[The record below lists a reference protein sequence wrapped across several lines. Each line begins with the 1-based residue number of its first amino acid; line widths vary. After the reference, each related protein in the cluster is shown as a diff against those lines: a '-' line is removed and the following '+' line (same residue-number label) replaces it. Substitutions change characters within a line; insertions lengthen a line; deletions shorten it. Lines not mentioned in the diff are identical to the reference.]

1 MLKTADVVIIGGGAI
16 GTSLLYHLTAKGV
29 RNVVLLEKGLL
40 CAGST
45 GDSAA
50 IMRQH
55 YSNEVSIRLVKK
67 SLEIFQHFP
76 EVFDGAEVLHNVGWY
91 FLVPPEAADLFHD
104 NMAQLKRLGVR
115 TWEVSLEEAAEAL
128 PGLNM
133 EGIGCV
139 AHEPDS
145 GYVDPH
151 GMVSTFAAKAKT
163 HGAQVYLQTPA
174 RDIKLANGRV
184 SAVVTDQG
192 EISTPA
198 VVNAAGPWAKAVG
211 QWVGLDL
218 PLEVTRESEV
228 VARIPADIPPVRHSV
243 SNMVD
248 RTYWRPERRGMLL
261 VGVGHPKE
269 NELTDP
275 DQYSR
280 DVSRDF
286 VEDVSRRLSHRIPA
300 MEQAMFVKGWSGLY
314 TVTPDWNMILDKSHD
329 VEGLYLAVGGSGHS
343 FKISPAIGLCM
354 AELIADGTASTVD
367 ITPLQGARFT
377 EDTHLSSTYG
387 GNRA

>member
-1 MLKTADVVIIGGGAI
+1 MRKTADVVIIGGGAI

-29 RNVVLLEKGLL
+29 QNVVLLEKGLL

-76 EVFDGAEVLHNVGWY
+76 EMFDGVEVLYNVGWY
-91 FLVPPEAADLFHD
+91 FLVPPEATDNFND

-115 TWEVSLEEAAEAL
+115 TWEVSLADAAEAL

-139 AHEPDS
+139 AFEPDS

-151 GMVSTFAAKAKT
+151 GMASAFAAKAKSN
-163 HGAQVYLQTPA
+163 GAQVYLQTPA
-174 RDIKLANGRV
+174 RDIKLSNGRV

-192 EISTPA
+192 EISTPV
-198 VVNAAGPWAKAVG
+198 VVNAAGPWAKSVG
-211 QWVGLDL
+211 RWVGLDL

-228 VARIPADIPPVRHSV
+228 VARIPTDIPPTQHAV

-275 DQYSR
+275 DHYSR

-286 VEDVSRRLSHRIPA
+286 VDDVTRRLTHRLPA
-300 MEQAMFVKGWSGLY
+300 MEQAILVKGWSGLY
-314 TVTPDWNMILDKSHD
+314 TVTPDWNMILDKSPD
-329 VEGLYLAVGGSGHS
+329 IDGLYLAVGGSGHS

-354 AELIADGTASTVD
+354 AELIADGAASTVD
-367 ITPLQGARFT
+367 ITPLRAERFT
-377 EDTHLSSTYG
+377 EQTHLSSTYG

>member
-1 MLKTADVVIIGGGAI
+1 MGKTADVVIIGGGAI

-29 RNVVLLEKGLL
+29 QNVVLLEKGLL

-76 EVFDGAEVLHNVGWY
+76 EMFDGAEVLYNVGWY
-91 FLVPPEAADLFHD
+91 FLVPPEAADNFND

-115 TWEVSLEEAAEAL
+115 TWEVALADAAEAL

-139 AHEPDS
+139 AFEPDS

-151 GMVSTFAAKAKT
+151 GMASAFAAKAKSK
-163 HGAQVYLQTPA
+163 GAQVYLQTPA
-174 RDIKLANGRV
+174 RDIKLSNGRV

-192 EISTPA
+192 EISTPI
-198 VVNAAGPWAKAVG
+198 VVNAAGPWAKSVG
-211 QWVGLDL
+211 RWVGLDL

-228 VARIPADIPPVRHSV
+228 VARIPTDIPPTQHAV

-275 DQYSR
+275 NHYSR

-286 VEDVSRRLSHRIPA
+286 VDEVTRRLTHRLPA
-300 MEQAMFVKGWSGLY
+300 MEQAILVKGWSGLY
-314 TVTPDWNMILDKSHD
+314 TVTPDWNMILDKSPD
-329 VEGLYLAVGGSGHS
+329 IDGLYLAVGGSGHS

-354 AELIADGTASTVD
+354 AELIADGAASTVD
-367 ITPLQGARFT
+367 ITPLRAERFT
-377 EDTHLSSTYG
+377 EQTHLSSTYG

>member
-1 MLKTADVVIIGGGAI
+1 MRKTADVVIIGGGAI

-29 RNVVLLEKGLL
+29 QNVVLLEKGLL

-76 EVFDGAEVLHNVGWY
+76 EMFDGAEVLYNVGWY
-91 FLVPPEAADLFHD
+91 FLVPPEATDNFND
-104 NMAQLKRLGVR
+104 NMAQLKQLGVR
-115 TWEVSLEEAAEAL
+115 TWEVALADAAEAL

-133 EGIGCV
+133 EGVGCV
-139 AHEPDS
+139 AFEPDS

-151 GMVSTFAAKAKT
+151 GMASAFAAKAKSN
-163 HGAQVYLQTPA
+163 GAQVYLQTPA
-174 RDIKLANGRV
+174 RDIKLSNGHV

-192 EISTPA
+192 EISTPV
-198 VVNAAGPWAKAVG
+198 VVNAAGPWAKSVG
-211 QWVGLDL
+211 RWVGLDL

-228 VARIPADIPPVRHSV
+228 VARIPTDIPPTQHAV

-275 DQYSR
+275 DHYSR

-286 VEDVSRRLSHRIPA
+286 VDDVTRRLTHRLPA
-300 MEQAMFVKGWSGLY
+300 MEQAILVKGWSGLY
-314 TVTPDWNMILDKSHD
+314 TVTPDWNMILDKSPD
-329 VEGLYLAVGGSGHS
+329 IDGLYLAVGGSGHS

-354 AELIADGTASTVD
+354 AELIVDGSASTVD

-377 EDTHLSSTYG
+377 EQTHLSSTYG

>member
-1 MLKTADVVIIGGGAI
+1 MRKTADVVIIGGGAI

-29 RNVVLLEKGLL
+29 RNAVLLEKGLL

-67 SLEIFQHFP
+67 SLKIFQHFP
-76 EVFDGAEVLHNVGWY
+76 EMFDGAEVLYNVGWY
-91 FLVPPEAADLFHD
+91 FLVPPEATDNFND

-115 TWEVSLEEAAEAL
+115 TWEVALADAAEAL

-139 AHEPDS
+139 AFEPDS

-151 GMVSTFAAKAKT
+151 GMASAFAAKAKSK
-163 HGAQVYLQTPA
+163 GAQVYLQTPA
-174 RDIKLANGRV
+174 RDIKLSNGRV

-192 EISTPA
+192 EISTPV
-198 VVNAAGPWAKAVG
+198 VVNAAGPWAKSVG
-211 QWVGLDL
+211 RWVGLDL

-228 VARIPADIPPVRHSV
+228 VARIPTDIPPTQHAV

-275 DQYSR
+275 DHYSR

-286 VEDVSRRLSHRIPA
+286 VDDVTRRLTHRLPA
-300 MEQAMFVKGWSGLY
+300 MEQAILVKGWSGLY
-314 TVTPDWNMILDKSHD
+314 TVTPDWNMILDKSPD
-329 VEGLYLAVGGSGHS
+329 IDGLYLAVGGSGHS

-367 ITPLQGARFT
+367 ITPLRAERFT
-377 EDTHLSSTYG
+377 EQTHLSSTYG

>member
-1 MLKTADVVIIGGGAI
+1 MGKTADVVIIGGGAI

-40 CAGST
+40 CSGST

-76 EVFDGAEVLHNVGWY
+76 EMFDGAEVLHNVGWY
-91 FLVPPEAADLFHD
+91 FLVPPEAADLFNE
-104 NMAQLKRLGVR
+104 NMARLKRLGVR
-115 TWEVSLEEAAEAL
+115 TWEVSLEDAAEAL

-133 EGIGCV
+133 DGIGCV
-139 AHEPDS
+139 AFEPDS

-151 GMVSTFAAKAKT
+151 GMASAFAAKAKSN
-163 HGAQVYLQTPA
+163 GAQVYLQTPA
-174 RDIKLANGRV
+174 RDIKLSNGRV
-184 SAVVTDQG
+184 SAVVTDYG
-192 EISTPA
+192 EISTPV
-198 VVNAAGPWAKAVG
+198 VVNAAGPWAKSVG

-228 VARIPADIPPVRHSV
+228 VARIPVDIPPTRHAV

-248 RTYWRPERRGMLL
+248 RIYWRPERRGMLL

-269 NELTDP
+269 NELVDP
-275 DQYSR
+275 NHYSR
-280 DVSRDF
+280 DVSHDF
-286 VEDVSRRLSHRIPA
+286 VEDVTRRLTHRLPA
-300 MEQAMFVKGWSGLY
+300 MEQAILVKGWSGLY
-314 TVTPDWNMILDKSHD
+314 TVTPDWNMILDKNPD

-354 AELIADGTASTVD
+354 AELIADGAASTVD
-367 ITPLQGARFT
+367 TTSLRGTRFT
-377 EDTHLSSTYG
+377 EQTHLSSTYG

>member
-1 MLKTADVVIIGGGAI
+1 
-16 GTSLLYHLTAKGV
+16 
-29 RNVVLLEKGLL
+29 
-40 CAGST
+40 
-45 GDSAA
+45 
-50 IMRQH
+50 
-55 YSNEVSIRLVKK
+55 
-67 SLEIFQHFP
+67 
-76 EVFDGAEVLHNVGWY
+76 
-91 FLVPPEAADLFHD
+91 
-104 NMAQLKRLGVR
+104 MAQLKRLGVR
-115 TWEVSLEEAAEAL
+115 TWEVSLEDAAEAL

-139 AHEPDS
+139 AHEPES

-151 GMVSTFAAKAKT
+151 GMVSAFAAKAKSN
-163 HGAQVYLQTPA
+163 GAQVYLQTPA
-174 RDIKLANGRV
+174 RNIKLSNGRV
-184 SAVVTDQG
+184 STVVTDQG
-192 EISTPA
+192 EISTPV

-228 VARIPADIPPVRHSV
+228 VARIPADIPPMQHSV

-269 NELTDP
+269 NELTNP
-275 DQYSR
+275 DDYSR

-286 VEDVSRRLSHRIPA
+286 VKDVSRRLSHRLPV
-300 MEQAMFVKGWSGLY
+300 MEDAIFVKGWSGLY
-314 TVTPDWNMILDKSHD
+314 TVTPDWNMILDKSPD

-354 AELIADGTASTVD
+354 AELIADGAASTVN
-367 ITPLQGARFT
+367 ITSLGGARFT

>member
-1 MLKTADVVIIGGGAI
+1 MVKTADVVIIGGGAI
-16 GTSLLYHLTAKGV
+16 GTSLLYHLTAKGL

-55 YSNEVSIRLVKK
+55 YSNEVSIRLVRK

-76 EVFDGAEVLHNVGWY
+76 EVFGREVLHNVGWY
-91 FLVPPEAADLFHD
+91 FLVPPEAADIFD
-104 NMAQLKRLGVR
+104 ANMGQLKRLGVR
-115 TWEVSLEEAAEAL
+115 TWEVSLEDAAEAL

-139 AHEPDS
+139 AFEPDS
-145 GYVDPH
+145 GYVDPQ
-151 GMVSTFAAKAKT
+151 GMASAFAASAKSS
-163 HGAQVYLQTPA
+163 GAHVYLQTPA
-174 RDIKLANGRV
+174 RDIKLINGCV
-184 SAVVTDQG
+184 SAVVTDWG
-192 EISTPA
+192 EISTPV
-198 VVNAAGPWAKAVG
+198 VVNAAGPWAKSVG
-211 QWVGLDL
+211 EWVGLDL
-218 PLEVTRESEV
+218 PLKVTRESEV
-228 VARIPADIPPVRHSV
+228 VAYIPTDIPPVKHSV

-248 RTYWRPERRGMLL
+248 RTYWRPEQRGLLL

-275 DQYSR
+275 DDYSR

-286 VEDVSRRLSHRIPA
+286 VEDVTGRLTHRLPSMAEAIY
-300 MEQAMFVKGWSGLY
+300 VKGWSGLY
-314 TVTPDWNMILDKSHD
+314 TVTPDWNMILEKSAD
-329 VEGLYLAVGGSGHS
+329 VDGLYLAVGGSGHS

-354 AELIADGTASTVD
+354 AELIIDGVASTVD
-367 ITPLQGARFT
+367 ITALRGSRFT
-377 EDTHLSSTYG
+377 EATQLSSTYG

>member
-1 MLKTADVVIIGGGAI
+1 MRKTADVVIIGGGAI

-29 RNVVLLEKGLL
+29 QNVVLLEKGLL

-76 EVFDGAEVLHNVGWY
+76 EMFDGVEVLYNVGWY
-91 FLVPPEAADLFHD
+91 FLVPPEATDNFND

-115 TWEVSLEEAAEAL
+115 TWEVSLADAAEAL

-139 AHEPDS
+139 AFEPDS

-151 GMVSTFAAKAKT
+151 GMASAFAAKAKSN
-163 HGAQVYLQTPA
+163 GAQVYLQTPA
-174 RDIKLANGRV
+174 RDIKLSNGRV

-192 EISTPA
+192 EISTPV
-198 VVNAAGPWAKAVG
+198 VVNAAGPWAKSVG
-211 QWVGLDL
+211 GWVGLDL

-228 VARIPADIPPVRHSV
+228 VARIPTDIPPTQHAV

-275 DQYSR
+275 DHYSR

-286 VEDVSRRLSHRIPA
+286 VDDVTRRLTHRLPA
-300 MEQAMFVKGWSGLY
+300 MEQAILVKGWSGLY
-314 TVTPDWNMILDKSHD
+314 TVTPDWNMILDKSPD
-329 VEGLYLAVGGSGHS
+329 IDGLYLAVGGSGHS

-354 AELIADGTASTVD
+354 AELIADGAASTVD
-367 ITPLQGARFT
+367 ITPLRAERFT
-377 EDTHLSSTYG
+377 EQTHLSSTYG

>member
-1 MLKTADVVIIGGGAI
+1 MGKTADVVIIGGGAI

-29 RNVVLLEKGLL
+29 QNVVLLEKGLL

-67 SLEIFQHFP
+67 SLDIFQHFP
-76 EVFDGAEVLHNVGWY
+76 EMFDGAEVLYNVGWY
-91 FLVPPEAADLFHD
+91 FLVPPEAADNFND

-115 TWEVSLEEAAEAL
+115 TWEVALADAAEAL

-139 AHEPDS
+139 AFEPDS

-151 GMVSTFAAKAKT
+151 GMASAFAAKAKSK
-163 HGAQVYLQTPA
+163 GAQVYLQTPA
-174 RDIKLANGRV
+174 RDIKLSNGRV

-192 EISTPA
+192 EISTPV
-198 VVNAAGPWAKAVG
+198 VVNAAGPWAKSVG
-211 QWVGLDL
+211 RWVGLDL

-228 VARIPADIPPVRHSV
+228 VARIPTDIPPTQHAV

-261 VGVGHPKE
+261 IGVGHPKE

-275 DQYSR
+275 DHYSR

-286 VEDVSRRLSHRIPA
+286 VDDVTRRLTHRLPE
-300 MEQAMFVKGWSGLY
+300 MEQAILVKGWSGLY
-314 TVTPDWNMILDKSHD
+314 TVTPDWNMILDKSPD
-329 VEGLYLAVGGSGHS
+329 IDGLYLAVGGSGHS

-354 AELIADGTASTVD
+354 AELIADGAASTVD
-367 ITPLQGARFT
+367 ITPLRAERFT
-377 EDTHLSSTYG
+377 EQTHLSSTYG

>member
-1 MLKTADVVIIGGGAI
+1 
-16 GTSLLYHLTAKGV
+16 
-29 RNVVLLEKGLL
+29 
-40 CAGST
+40 
-45 GDSAA
+45 
-50 IMRQH
+50 
-55 YSNEVSIRLVKK
+55 
-67 SLEIFQHFP
+67 
-76 EVFDGAEVLHNVGWY
+76 
-91 FLVPPEAADLFHD
+91 
-104 NMAQLKRLGVR
+104 MAQLKRLGVR
-115 TWEVSLEEAAEAL
+115 TWEVSLEDAAEAL

-145 GYVDPH
+145 GYVDPY
-151 GMVSTFAAKAKT
+151 GMVSAFAAKAKT
-163 HGAQVYLQTPA
+163 NGAQVYLQTPA
-174 RDIKLANGRV
+174 RDIKLRDGRV
-184 SAVVTDQG
+184 SAVVTDHG
-192 EISTPA
+192 EISTPV

-228 VARIPADIPPVRHSV
+228 VARIPADRPPMRHSV

-286 VEDVSRRLSHRIPA
+286 VEDVSHRLSHRLPV
-300 MEQAMFVKGWSGLY
+300 MEDAMFVKGWSGLY
-314 TVTPDWNMILDKSHD
+314 TVTPDWNMILDKSSD

-354 AELIADGTASTVD
+354 AELIADGAATTVD
-367 ITPLQGARFT
+367 ITQLRGGRFT
-377 EDTHLSSTYG
+377 EDTQLSSTYG

>member
-1 MLKTADVVIIGGGAI
+1 MRKTADVVIIGGGAI
-16 GTSLLYHLTAKGV
+16 GTSLLYHLTAKGL

-50 IMRQH
+50 IVRQH

-67 SLEIFQHFP
+67 SVEIFQNFP
-76 EVFDGAEVLHNVGWY
+76 EMFDGAEVFHNVGWY
-91 FLVPPEAADLFHD
+91 FLVPPEAADLFND

-115 TWEVSLEEAAEAL
+115 TWEVSLEDAAEAL

-139 AHEPDS
+139 AFEPDS
-145 GYVDPH
+145 GYANPH
-151 GMVSTFAAKAKT
+151 GMASAFAAKAKSN
-163 HGAQVYLQTPA
+163 GAQVYLQTPV
-174 RDIKLANGRV
+174 RDIKLSNGRV

-192 EISTPA
+192 EISTPV
-198 VVNAAGPWAKAVG
+198 VVNAAGPWAKSVG
-211 QWVGLDL
+211 RWVGLDL
-218 PLEVTRESEV
+218 PLKVTRESEV
-228 VARIPADIPPVRHSV
+228 VARIPVDMPPVRHSV

-248 RTYWRPERRGMLL
+248 RTYWRPEQRGMLL

-269 NELTDP
+269 NESADP
-275 DQYSR
+275 NHYSR
-280 DVSRDF
+280 DVSRNF
-286 VEDVSRRLSHRIPA
+286 VEDVARRLSHRLPA

-314 TVTPDWNMILDKSHD
+314 TVTPDWNMILDKSPD
-329 VEGLYLAVGGSGHS
+329 IEGLYLAVGGSGHS

-354 AELIADGTASTVD
+354 AELIVDGTASTVD
-367 ITPLQGARFT
+367 ITPLRGARFT
-377 EDTHLSSTYG
+377 EQTHLSSTYG

>member
-1 MLKTADVVIIGGGAI
+1 MVKTADVVIIGGGAI
-16 GTSLLYHLTAKGV
+16 GTSLLYHLTEKGV

-76 EVFDGAEVLHNVGWY
+76 EMFDGAEVLHNVGWY
-91 FLVPPEAADLFHD
+91 FLVPPEATELFRD
-104 NMAQLKRLGVR
+104 NIAQLKRLGVR
-115 TWEVSLEEAAEAL
+115 TWEMSLADAAEAL

-139 AHEPDS
+139 AFEPDS

-151 GMVSTFAAKAKT
+151 GMASAFAAKAKSK
-163 HGAQVYLQTPA
+163 GAHVYLQTPA
-174 RDIKLANGRV
+174 RDIKLSNGSV

-192 EISTPA
+192 EISTPV
-198 VVNAAGPWAKAVG
+198 VVNAAGPWAKVVG
-211 QWVGLDL
+211 RWMGLDL
-218 PLEVTRESEV
+218 PLEVTRESEI

-269 NELTDP
+269 NELVDP
-275 DQYSR
+275 NQYSR
-280 DVSRDF
+280 EVSRDF
-286 VEDVSRRLSHRIPA
+286 VEDLTRRLSHRLPS
-300 MEQAMFVKGWSGLY
+300 MEGAMFVKGWSGLY
-314 TVTPDWNMILDKSHD
+314 TVTPDWNMILEKNPD

-354 AELIADGTASTVD
+354 AELIVDGAASTVD
-367 ITPLQGARFT
+367 ITSLRGARFT
-377 EDTHLSSTYG
+377 AQTHLSSTYG

>member
-1 MLKTADVVIIGGGAI
+1 MRKTADVVIIGGGAI

-76 EVFDGAEVLHNVGWY
+76 EMFDGVEVLYNVGWY
-91 FLVPPEAADLFHD
+91 FLVPPEATDNFND

-115 TWEVSLEEAAEAL
+115 TWEVSLADAAEAL

-139 AHEPDS
+139 AFEPDS
-145 GYVDPH
+145 GYVDPY
-151 GMVSTFAAKAKT
+151 GMASAFAAKAKSN
-163 HGAQVYLQTPA
+163 GAQVYLQTPA
-174 RDIKLANGRV
+174 RDIKLSNGRV

-192 EISTPA
+192 EISTPV
-198 VVNAAGPWAKAVG
+198 VVNAAGPWAKSVG
-211 QWVGLDL
+211 GWVGLDL

-228 VARIPADIPPVRHSV
+228 VARIPTDIPPTQHAV

-275 DQYSR
+275 DHYSR

-286 VEDVSRRLSHRIPA
+286 VDDVTRRLTHRLPA
-300 MEQAMFVKGWSGLY
+300 MEQAILVKGWSGLY
-314 TVTPDWNMILDKSHD
+314 TVTPDWNMILDKSPD
-329 VEGLYLAVGGSGHS
+329 IDGLYLAVGGSGHS

-367 ITPLQGARFT
+367 ITPLRAERFT
-377 EDTHLSSTYG
+377 EQTHLSSTYG